1 MRLGDNRFF
10 NLFALVAASTNA
22 DRTRDDWV
30 VDRVH
35 WIRERVSHG
44 GPHWA
49 LRIEIYTL
57 HREGRAGWTLLVG
70 RETWWQGGRTD
81 AFRNG
86 HWVHLSRGARGDV
99 LKWFEARER
108 ELG

>member
-10 NLFALVAASTNA
+10 NLFALVAAASNK
-22 DRTRDDWV
+22 DRMRDAWD

-44 GPHWA
+44 GPNWSLH
-49 LRIEIYTL
+49 IEVHTL
-57 HREGRAGWTLLVG
+57 DRAGRGGWTLLVG
-70 RETWWQGGRTD
+70 RETWWEGGEAD

-86 HWVHLSRGARGDV
+86 HWVHLSRGTRDDV